1 MGTKAQNCYYITFG
15 LARLS
20 LYGPQCTFTTELGM
34 DSSYHFFVHH
44 ISTVSF
50 SDISVLFPLNVHA
63 CRPKELLKMQIS
75 STFSNIVIETSLNSD
90 VQNLCPLPGS

>member
-1 MGTKAQNCYYITFG
+1 MVHSV
-15 LARLS
+15 RLRLNWVWIVVIIS
-20 LYGPQCTFTTELGM
+20 LFT
-34 DSSYHFFVHH
+34 H